1 MHTTAA
7 NPTTP
12 CRTSASASPAAS
24 PNRRV
29 ATPRARVATTAAIV
43 FGGTLG
49 LTGALHAG
57 SAATYGNLAYGT
69 VTSLTIDIDGSW
81 TGAYASRPI
90 TSVDFTANAGPYSS
104 LSGNVASSSSANG
117 YDYLADSETLL
128 VPPNTTSD
136 RLSARTNFY
145 NLYPNGQ
152 DEYPTIK
159 NGFIEYVLNITT
171 AVTIDL
177 YGHGTSGGVV
187 QPGLVV
193 TLDGNSI
200 ANGATLGVGTRT
212 LRYTWTNYSQA
223 GNQFGLFAK
232 LVAVPTA
239 VPGGGSVLIAGLV
252 GLASSG
258 RRRR

>member
-24 PNRRV
+24 PSRRV
-29 ATPRARVATTAAIV
+29 ATPRRRIVTTAAIV
-43 FGGTLG
+43 CGGTLG

-81 TGAYASRPI
+81 TGAYAGRPI

-177 YGHGTSGGVV
+177 YGDGTSGGVV

-212 LRYTWTNYSQA
+212 LRYTWTNYSQVN
-223 GNQFGLFAK
+223 NQFGMFAY
-232 LVAVPTA
+232 LNAVPTA
-239 VPGGGSVLIAGLV
+239 VPGGGVAVLLAAGV
-252 GLASSG
+252 GAG
-258 RRRR
+258 RRRRR